1 MSFSARFIGRKI
13 RVFFLFVLISFFA
26 LSFFV
31 VLPLSNN
38 RLFAAQ
44 NEQEKKELEQQ
55 LAALESEIL
64 NLESIV
70 SGYQKQSK
78 TLQGEIDLLNA
89 KIRKL
94 NLQIKATTLTI
105 QKLDKEIEENQK
117 DIVVIEDSIDLN
129 KKALTKTIQ
138 KIYENESANLLTVL
152 LKNGTLSEFF
162 GDINNWFELQESL
175 SITIRRIRELR
186 LKLIDEKE
194 AMAMKRDDASA
205 LKSSQDSQRASVASL
220 KGAKDNLLKT
230 TKGKESE
237 FKKILDV
244 TRKTAA
250 QIRNRI
256 FEFLGGGSL
265 TFEEAYKFA
274 KFAEQETGIRSAL
287 ILAVLDRESALGQN
301 VGKCGYETAM
311 HPTRDLPVFLAL
323 ISELKNAGKA
333 PPEPIL
339 VSCANRDGAYGGAI
353 GPAQFIPSTWEIY
366 KKKIANI
373 TANDPPNPWS
383 HIDAFVGTALY
394 LKDAYFSKTCEDY
407 SREVPSDKQT
417 LQERCAAA
425 KYYAGGRWY
434 RYRWAY
440 GEPVVDKANKFQ
452 RDIEI
457 LNSNS

>member
-1 MSFSARFIGRKI
+1 MPFLTPFIGRKA
-13 RVFFLFVLISFFA
+13 RAFCVFGLVLLFA
-26 LSFFV
+26 LSFFAIW
-31 VLPLSNN
+31 LFSSSHL
-38 RLFAAQ
+38 LFAAQ
-44 NEQEKKELEQQ
+44 NEQDKQELEQQ

-70 SGYQKQSK
+70 SDYQKQNK

-94 NLQIKATTLTI
+94 NLQIKATNLTI

-117 DIVVIEDSIDLN
+117 NINTIEDSIDLN
-129 KKALTKTIQ
+129 KNALTKTIQ
-138 KIYENESANLLTVL
+138 KIYENESANLLMVL

-186 LKLIDEKE
+186 SKLIDEKE
-194 AMAMKRDDASA
+194 AMAIKREDAAA
-205 LKSSQDSQRASVASL
+205 LKSSQDAQRASIASL

-230 TKGKESE
+230 TKGKESDY
-237 FKKILDV
+237 KKILDV

-274 KFAEQETGIRSAL
+274 KFAEQETGIRAAL

-301 VGKCGYETAM
+301 VGRCSYETAM
-311 HPTRDLPVFLAL
+311 HPTRDLPIFLAL
-323 ISELKNAGKA
+323 VSELRSAGKA

-339 VSCANRDGAYGGAI
+339 VSCANRDGAFGGAM

-366 KKKIANI
+366 KKKIARI
-373 TANDPPNPWS
+373 TASDPPNPWS

-394 LKDAYFSKTCEDY
+394 LKDNYFSKACEDY

-440 GEPVVDKANKFQ
+440 GEPVVDRAEKFQ
-452 RDIEI
+452 KDIDI
-457 LNSNS
+457 LNS